1 MQSFLRGLG
10 QQHTLSQHG
19 TQTVRDPHKRAPPYA
34 GRSQFLFH
42 IIARS
47 DYTTTKMKGTETFT
61 NIPRSREA
69 YSEVSRL
76 ETENLGERIH
86 HSVHVRTMSVK
97 KVALLS

>member
-1 MQSFLRGLG
+1 MQSLLRGLG

-19 TQTVRDPHKRAPPYA
+19 TERLLLSPSLRGQTVRDPHKRAPPYA
-34 GRSQFLFH
+34 GRSQCLFH
-42 IIARS
+42 ITSRS

-76 ETENLGERIH
+76 AKENLGEFITA
-86 HSVHVRTMSVK
+86 SM
-97 KVALLS
+97 